1 MQPPAPQGE
10 TVGARRTGALGPR
23 ATRQAVCVRLGLPS
37 WRGGC
42 VFLVGEWVLGG
53 DGTSGCALL
62 AAANR
67 RSALATN
74 ARSLSRAQANN
85 GFYDGCVTRPPNVST
100 LHHATSARRRRCPS
114 PPAAPAATNLTSRQR
129 EILELID
136 RYMRERGYP
145 PSVREIGEAVGLT
158 SPSTVH
164 NHLASL
170 QRRGLLRRD
179 PTKPRAIEVR

>member
-1 MQPPAPQGE
+1 MFDSPSERQYPAGMPDVQP
-10 TVGARRTGALGPR
+10 
-23 ATRQAVCVRLGLPS
+23 
-37 WRGGC
+37 
-42 VFLVGEWVLGG
+42 
-53 DGTSGCALL
+53 
-62 AAANR
+62 AAA
-67 RSALATN
+67 AA
-74 ARSLSRAQANN
+74 
-85 GFYDGCVTRPPNVST
+85 
-100 LHHATSARRRRCPS
+100 PS

-129 EILELID
+129 EILEVID

-179 PTKPRAIEVR
+179 PDQAAGHRGPLGPVVGCRAGASAVALRAAPR